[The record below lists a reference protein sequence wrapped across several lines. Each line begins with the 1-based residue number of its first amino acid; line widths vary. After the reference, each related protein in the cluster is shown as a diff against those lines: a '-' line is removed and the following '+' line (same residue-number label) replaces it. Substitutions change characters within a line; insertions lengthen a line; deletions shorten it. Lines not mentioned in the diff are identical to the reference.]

1 MPTIRHA
8 VYFWLANPGSDEDRA
23 ALIEGLRGLAAI
35 DEVQSLTIGTPAA
48 TMARDVVDAS
58 FDVSEMMTFASVA
71 DQDAYQT
78 HPLHAAFVEKHQHL
92 WARVQVFDTEDVA

>member
-8 VYFWLANPGSDEDRA
+8 VYFWLRNPGSEEDRET
-23 ALIEGLRGLAAI
+23 LIAGLRGLAAI
-35 DEVQSLTIGTPAA
+35 DEVQSLTIGLPAA
-48 TMARDVVDAS
+48 TMRRDVVDGS

-78 HPLHAAFVEKHQHL
+78 HELHNAFVEKHQHL
-92 WARVQVFDTEDVA
+92 WERVAVFDTHDLD